1 MNNRAQANQV
11 TRTPSAL
18 SAALFEKAVHV
29 SLDAVVFSD
38 MDGRITYANPAF
50 VRMWGHDSPD
60 DVIGRHY
67 TAFAASAEEAD
78 AIVTAIVRDGAWTG
92 ESLGRRRNGESFPI
106 EVSSVL
112 LTDPAGVPCA
122 MMASLADL
130 SDRDRAQSAQR
141 ESEEEC
147 RSLVESAI
155 DPVFTCNLEG
165 RYLFANAA
173 ASRMLGRAPGDVIG
187 KTVDELF
194 PPHVAAEYRD
204 GVRQVI
210 ESGESLISE
219 HKVEIHGKEIWFS
232 TVLQPVRDADGR
244 ITKAQG
250 VVRDITRLKAAEL
263 ALRANEERFRQAV
276 GASKIGIF
284 DHDHL
289 TDVMYFSPEQREI
302 LGWEAPVSGRDVH
315 ARPGSRTFMDLIHPD
330 DRERIVA
337 EVDRTHKSATGMF
350 DVEYRIVRR
359 DGSLRWITTRA
370 QTFFEGE
377 GEARRPVRT
386 VGASRDVTDEKTAEE
401 ERARLQQQLLQA
413 SKMESIGRLAG
424 GVAHDFN
431 NMLNVIIGHVEFALD
446 QIDASHPITG
456 DLLEVQRAAQR
467 SADLTRQLLAFA
479 RRQAIAP
486 RIIDLNDY
494 VGRMLS
500 MLRRLIGE
508 NVTLTWQ
515 PGERLS
521 AVEVDPSQ
529 IDQILANLTANARDA
544 IAGVG
549 QVTIRTDNVSFDAA
563 YCRTHPALRPGA
575 WVMLELSD
583 SGRGMDQETLDHI
596 FEPFYT
602 TKAEGQG
609 TGLGLATVYGIVE
622 QNRGFISAS
631 SRLGGGTT
639 VQVFLPR
646 LSRQSEMA
654 AVSPARQR
662 VGGSETL
669 LVVEDEPMLLRVTQ
683 AILQRLG
690 YTVLAASTPSQAI
703 RFVEEHGEAV
713 RLVVSDVVMPE
724 MNGPD
729 LVTRLIGIAP
739 HLKCLFV
746 SGYFTSAIL
755 PDGVVKSGA
764 QFLQKPFAADDLAA
778 KVRGLLGV
786 ESAT

>member
-1 MNNRAQANQV
+1 MNMRATDNCTIFQ
-11 TRTPSAL
+11 SAQPP
-18 SAALFEKAVHV
+18 APFETAVRV
-29 SLDAVVFSD
+29 SLDAVVVVD
-38 MDGRITYANPAF
+38 MDGHITYVNPAF
-50 VRMWGHDSPD
+50 VRMWGHECAD
-60 DVIGRHY
+60 DVLGRHY
-67 TAFAASAEEAD
+67 AAFVPSPEEAD
-78 AIVTAIVRDGAWTG
+78 AIASAIARDGKWVG
-92 ESLGRRRNGESFPI
+92 RSRGRRKSGESFPI
-106 EVSSVL
+106 EVSGALITNEVG
-112 LTDPAGVPCA
+112 TPCG

-130 SDRDRAQSAQR
+130 SDWQRTEAALR
-141 ESEEEC
+141 ESEETY
-147 RSLVESAI
+147 RSLVESAL
-155 DPVFTCNLEG
+155 DPVFTCSLEG

-173 ASRMLGRAPGDVIG
+173 ASRMLGRAAGELIG
-187 KTVDELF
+187 KSVDDLF
-194 PPHVAAEYRD
+194 PPHLATEYREC
-204 GVRQVI
+204 VRQVI
-210 ESGESLISE
+210 ESGESLVCE
-219 HKVEIHGKEIWFS
+219 HKVDVEGRELWFS
-232 TVLQPVRDADGR
+232 TVLQPVRDREGR

-289 TDVMYFSPEQREI
+289 TDAIYFSPEQREI
-302 LGWEAPVSGRDVH
+302 LGWDEPVSGKDVH
-315 ARPGSRTFMDLIHPD
+315 AKLGARTFMDLIHPD
-330 DRERIVA
+330 DRDRLVA
-337 EVDRTHKSATGMF
+337 EVDRTHQSASGIF
-350 DVEYRIVRR
+350 DVEYRVVRR
-359 DGSLRWITTRA
+359 DGSLRWITTRS

-401 ERARLQQQLLQA
+401 ARARLQQQLLQA
-413 SKMESIGRLAG
+413 TKMESIGRLAG

-431 NMLNVIIGHVEFALD
+431 NMLNVIMGHVEFALD
-446 QIDASHPITG
+446 QLDPAHPITS
-456 DLLEVQRAAQR
+456 DLTEVRRAAQR

-479 RRQAIAP
+479 RRQAITP

-494 VGRMLS
+494 VDRMLTL
-500 MLRRLIGE
+500 LRHLIGE
-508 NVTLTWQ
+508 NVTLTWR
-515 PGERLS
+515 PGEQLT
-521 AVEVDPSQ
+521 AVEIDPSQ

-563 YCRTHPALRPGA
+563 YCRTHPSVRPGE
-575 WVMLELSD
+575 WVMLELAD
-583 SGRGMDQETLDHI
+583 TGRGMDQETLDHI

-602 TKAEGQG
+602 TKADGQG
-609 TGLGLATVYGIVE
+609 IGLGLATVYGIVE

-639 VQVFLPR
+639 VQIFLPR
-646 LSRQSEMA
+646 ASTETEMPA
-654 AVSPARQR
+654 APLVKKRI
-662 VGGSETL
+662 GGCETL
-669 LVVEDEPMLLRVTQ
+669 LLVEDEPMLLKVTQ

-703 RFVEEHGEAV
+703 KFVEEQGEAI

-729 LVTRLIGIAP
+729 LITRLIGIAP
-739 HLKCLFV
+739 HIKCLFV

-764 QFLQKPFAADDLAA
+764 QFLQKPFIADELAA

-786 ESAT
+786 GSAA

>member
-1 MNNRAQANQV
+1 MDDRALANHI
-11 TRTPSAL
+11 TRS
-18 SAALFEKAVHV
+18 ALFEKAVQA
-29 SLDAVVFSD
+29 SIDAIVFCD
-38 MDGRITYANPAF
+38 MDGSITYANTAF
-50 VRMWGHDSPD
+50 ARMWGLESADE
-60 DVIGRHY
+60 VIGRHY
-67 TAFAASAEEAD
+67 TAFASSAEQAA
-78 AIVTAIVRDGAWTG
+78 AIAAAVLRDGRWEG
-92 ESLGRRRNGESFPI
+92 QSSGRRRNGETFPL
-106 EVSSVL
+106 ELSNVL
-112 LTDPAGVPCA
+112 LTDDAGAPCG
-122 MMASLADL
+122 MMVSIADL
-130 SDRDRAQSAQR
+130 EDRQCAQVALR
-141 ESEEEC
+141 ESEEQY

-173 ASRMLGRAPGDVIG
+173 AARLLGRPPGDVTG
-187 KTVDELF
+187 KTVDDLF
-194 PPHVAAEYRD
+194 PPHIAAEYHE

-219 HKVEIHGKEIWFS
+219 HKAEIQGREFWFS

-244 ITKAQG
+244 IRTAQG

-263 ALRANEERFRQAV
+263 SLRANEERLRQAV
-276 GASKIGIF
+276 GTSKIGIF

-289 TDVMYFSPEQREI
+289 TDVMYFSPEQREL
-302 LGWEAPVSGRDVH
+302 LGWDEPVSGRDVH
-315 ARPGSRTFMDLIHPD
+315 ATPGSRTFMDLIHPD
-330 DRERIVA
+330 DRDRIVA
-337 EVDRTHKSATGMF
+337 EVDRTHKSSDGIF

-359 DGSLRWITTRA
+359 DGNQRWVTTRS

-377 GEARRPVRT
+377 GEGRRPVRT
-386 VGASRDVTDEKTAEE
+386 VGATRDVTDEKTAEE

-413 SKMESIGRLAG
+413 TKMESIGRLAG

-431 NMLNVIIGHVEFALD
+431 NMLNVIMGHVEFALD
-446 QIDASHPITG
+446 QIGPSHPITA
-456 DLLEVQRAAQR
+456 DLEEVQRAAQR

-494 VGRMLS
+494 VERMLS

-508 NVTLTWQ
+508 NITLAWR
-515 PGERLS
+515 PGEHVS
-521 AVEVDPSQ
+521 AVELDPSQ
-529 IDQILANLTANARDA
+529 VDQILANLTANARDA

-549 QVTIRTDNVSFDAA
+549 HVTIRTDDVTFDAA
-563 YCRTHPALRPGA
+563 HCRAHPSLRSGA
-575 WVMLELSD
+575 WVMLELAD

-639 VQVFLPR
+639 VQIFLPR
-646 LSRQSEMA
+646 ASRQTEA
-654 AVSPARQR
+654 AALTPAKQR
-662 VGGSETL
+662 VGGRETL
-669 LVVEDEPMLLRVTQ
+669 LIVEDEPMLLKVTQ

-703 RFVEEHGEAV
+703 RFVEEHGETV

-746 SGYFTSAIL
+746 SGYFTSALL

>member
-1 MNNRAQANQV
+1 MNNRVPTMMSTANQ
-11 TRTPSAL
+11 SAQT
-18 SAALFEKAVHV
+18 AALFEMTAHV
-29 SLDAVVFSD
+29 SLDAVVAAD
-38 MDGRITYANPAF
+38 LNGHITYVNPAF
-50 VRMWGHDSPD
+50 LRMWGHDSATE
-60 DVIGRHY
+60 VLGRHY
-67 TAFAASAEEAD
+67 TAFVPSAEEAG
-78 AIVTAIVRDGAWTG
+78 AIVNAIVRDGRWVGQTHA
-92 ESLGRRRNGESFPI
+92 RRKSGESFPI
-106 EVSSVL
+106 EMSGALIADEAGAPRAMIASV
-112 LTDPAGVPCA
+112 
-122 MMASLADL
+122 ADL
-130 SDRDRAQSAQR
+130 SDRQRAEAALR
-141 ESEEEC
+141 ESEQKY
-147 RSLVESAI
+147 RSLVESAL
-155 DPVFTCNLEG
+155 DPVFTCSLEG

-173 ASRMLGRAPGDVIG
+173 ASRMLGRAPGEVIG
-187 KTVDELF
+187 KTVDDLF
-194 PPHVAAEYRD
+194 PPDVAAEYHK

-219 HKVEIHGKEIWFS
+219 HKVEIQGTEFWFS
-232 TVLQPVRDADGR
+232 TVLQPVRDDDGR

-276 GASKIGIF
+276 GTSKIGIF

-302 LGWEAPVSGRDVH
+302 LGWDEPVSGKDVH
-315 ARPGSRTFMDLIHPD
+315 ARPGARTFMDLIHPA
-330 DRERIVA
+330 DRDRIVA
-337 EVDRTHKSATGMF
+337 EVDRTHKSADGIF

-359 DGSLRWITTRA
+359 DGSLRWITTRS
-370 QTFFEGE
+370 QTFFDGE
-377 GEARRPVRT
+377 GSARRPVRT

-401 ERARLQQQLLQA
+401 QRAHLQQQLIQA
-413 SKMESIGRLAG
+413 TKMESIGRLAG

-431 NMLNVIIGHVEFALD
+431 NMLNVIMGHVEFALD
-446 QIDASHPITG
+446 QIDPSHPIAA
-456 DLLEVQRAAQR
+456 DLTEVRRAAQR

-486 RIIDLNDY
+486 RITDLNDY
-494 VGRMLS
+494 VDRMLTL
-500 MLRRLIGE
+500 LRRLIGE
-508 NVTLTWQ
+508 NVTLTWR
-515 PGERLS
+515 PGEKLS
-521 AVEVDPSQ
+521 VVEIDPSQ

-549 QVTIRTDNVSFDAA
+549 QVTIRTDNVVFDQA

-575 WVMLELSD
+575 WVMLELAD

-602 TKAEGQG
+602 TKGDGQG
-609 TGLGLATVYGIVE
+609 IGLGLATVYGIVE

-639 VQVFLPR
+639 VQIFLPR
-646 LSRQSEMA
+646 ASQQTETDA
-654 AVSPARQR
+654 APPARPR
-662 VGGSETL
+662 VGGRETL
-669 LVVEDEPMLLRVTQ
+669 LLVEDEPMLLKVTQ

-690 YTVLAASTPSQAI
+690 YRVLAASTPSQAI
-703 RFVEEHGEAV
+703 TFVEEHGEAV
-713 RLVVSDVVMPE
+713 RLVVSDIVMPE

-729 LVTRLIGIAP
+729 LVTRLLAIAP

-786 ESAT
+786 ESAA

>member
-1 MNNRAQANQV
+1 MDNRALAQHACN
-11 TRTPSAL
+11 TSTAL
-18 SAALFEKAVHV
+18 SSTLFEKAVDV
-29 SLDAVVFSD
+29 SLDAIVFSD

-50 VRMWGHDSPD
+50 VRMWGHESAD

-67 TAFAASAEEAD
+67 SAFASSTEQAGMIVA
-78 AIVTAIVRDGAWTG
+78 AIMR
-92 ESLGRRRNGESFPI
+92 EGRWSGESFGRRKNGETFLI
-106 EVSSVL
+106 DMSSVL
-112 LTDPAGVPCA
+112 ITDEAGVPCA
-122 MMASLADL
+122 MMASIADR
-130 SDRDRAQSAQR
+130 SDRERAAEALR
-141 ESEEEC
+141 ESEEKY
-147 RSLVESAI
+147 RSLVESAL
-155 DPVFTCNLEG
+155 DPVFICNLEG

-173 ASRMLGRAPGDVIG
+173 ASRMLGRPPGYVIG
-187 KTVDELF
+187 KTVDDLF
-194 PPHVAAEYRD
+194 PPAIAAEYHK
-204 GVRQVI
+204 GVSQVI
-210 ESGESLISE
+210 GSGESLIAE
-219 HKVEIHGKEIWFS
+219 HRVEIEGREVWFN
-232 TVLQPVRDADGR
+232 TVLQPIRDADGG

-250 VVRDITRLKAAEL
+250 MVRDITRLKAAEL
-263 ALRANEERFRQAV
+263 ALRANEERLRQAV
-276 GASKIGIF
+276 GTSKIGIF

-302 LGWEAPVSGRDVH
+302 LGWDEPVSGKDVH
-315 ARPGSRTFMDLIHPD
+315 ATPGSRTFMDLIHPD
-330 DRERIVA
+330 DRARVVS
-337 EVDRTHKSATGMF
+337 EVDRAHRSGNGIF
-350 DVEYRIVRR
+350 DVEYRILRS
-359 DGSLRWITTRA
+359 DGSLRWITTRS
-370 QTFFEGE
+370 QTFFENE

-386 VGASRDVTDEKTAEE
+386 VGASRDITDQKTAEA
-401 ERARLQQQLLQA
+401 ERARLQQELIQA
-413 SKMESIGRLAG
+413 TKMESIGRLAG

-431 NMLNVIIGHVEFALD
+431 NMLNVIMGHVEFALD
-446 QIDASHPITG
+446 QIDSAHPVAA
-456 DLLEVQRAAQR
+456 DLTEVRHAAQR

-479 RRQAIAP
+479 RRQAVAP

-494 VGRMLS
+494 VDRMLT

-508 NVTLTWQ
+508 NVTLTWN
-515 PGERLS
+515 PGDDVS
-521 AVEVDPSQ
+521 AVEIDPTQ
-529 IDQILANLTANARDA
+529 VDQILANLTANARDA

-549 QVTIRTDNVSFDAA
+549 QVTIRTANVSFDAA
-563 YCRTHPALRPGA
+563 YCREHPALRPGA
-575 WVMLELSD
+575 WVLLELAD

-639 VQVFLPR
+639 VRIFLPR
-646 LSRQSEMA
+646 ASTQSEA
-654 AVSPARQR
+654 AAASSAKKRT
-662 VGGSETL
+662 GGRETL

-683 AILQRLG
+683 AILQKLG
-690 YTVLAASTPSQAI
+690 YTVLAAGTPSQAVK
-703 RFVEEHGEAV
+703 FVEEQGDAI

-729 LVTRLIGIAP
+729 LVNRLLGIAP

-755 PDGVVKSGA
+755 PDGVVRSGA

-786 ESAT
+786 ESAA

>member
-1 MNNRAQANQV
+1 MNNRAPAKQS
-11 TRTPSAL
+11 TITPSAP
-18 SAALFEKAVHV
+18 LFEKVAHV
-29 SLDAVVFSD
+29 SLDAIIFTD
-38 MDGRITYANPAF
+38 MEGRITYVNPAF
-50 VRMWGHDSPD
+50 VRMWEHESAGDA
-60 DVIGRHY
+60 IGEHY
-67 TAFAASAEEAD
+67 TAFIPSPEPAD
-78 AIVTAIVRDGAWTG
+78 AVLAAIVRDGRWVG
-92 ESLGRRRNGESFPI
+92 QSHGRRKTGASFPI
-106 EVSSVL
+106 DVSAALIV
-112 LTDPAGVPCA
+112 DEAGAPCG
-122 MMASLADL
+122 MMASVADL
-130 SDRDRAQSAQR
+130 SDTRRAETALR
-141 ESEEEC
+141 ESEEKY

-187 KTVDELF
+187 RTVDELF
-194 PPHVAAEYRD
+194 PPHVAAEYHA

-210 ESGESLISE
+210 ESGESRISE
-219 HKVEIHGKEIWFS
+219 HKAEIQGHEFWFS
-232 TVLQPVRDADGR
+232 TVLQPVRGADGR
-244 ITKAQG
+244 VTKAQG

-263 ALRANEERFRQAV
+263 ALRANEERLRQAV

-284 DHDHL
+284 DHDHV

-302 LGWEAPVSGRDVH
+302 LGWDQPVSGKDVH
-315 ARPGSRTFMDLIHPD
+315 ATPGSRTFMDLIHPD
-330 DRERIVA
+330 DRTRIVA
-337 EVDRTHKSATGMF
+337 EVDRTHKSGQGIF
-350 DVEYRIVRR
+350 DVEYRIIR
-359 DGSLRWITTRA
+359 DDGGLRWITTRS

-377 GEARRPVRT
+377 GAARRPIRT
-386 VGASRDVTDEKTAEE
+386 VGASRDITDEKTAEQ
-401 ERARLQQQLLQA
+401 ERSRLQQQLLQA
-413 SKMESIGRLAG
+413 TKMESIGRLAG

-431 NMLNVIIGHVEFALD
+431 NMLNVIMGRLEFALD
-446 QIDASHPITG
+446 QIDRSHPVAA
-456 DLLEVQRAAQR
+456 DLTEVQRAAQR

-494 VGRMLS
+494 VDRMLS
-500 MLRRLIGE
+500 LLRRLIGE
-508 NVTLTWQ
+508 SVALTWQ
-515 PGERLS
+515 PGEHLRP
-521 AVEVDPSQ
+521 VEIDPTQ

-563 YCRTHPALRPGA
+563 YCREHPELRPGA
-575 WVMLELSD
+575 WVMLELAD

-602 TKAEGQG
+602 TKTEGQG

-622 QNRGFISAS
+622 QNGGCISAS
-631 SRLGGGTT
+631 SRVGGGT
-639 VQVFLPR
+639 VVRIFLPEAGR
-646 LSRQSEMA
+646 HEET
-654 AVSPARQR
+654 SPAAPAKKR
-662 VGGSETL
+662 VGGRETL
-669 LVVEDEPMLLRVTQ
+669 LVVEDEPMLLKVTQ

-703 RFVEEHGEAV
+703 RFVEEQGEAI

-729 LVTRLIGIAP
+729 LVTRLIGVAP

-746 SGYFTSAIL
+746 SGYFTNAIL
-755 PDGVVKSGA
+755 PEGVVKSGA